1 MGIWG
6 ERVMAGDFNINIPEH
21 IAIIM
26 DGNGRWADRLMLP
39 KKAGHKKG
47 AQVAKQIV
55 KDCKKI
61 GVKYLTLYTFSSENW
76 GRPKAEVEDLMNLLR
91 EYLKSSTKDLIKED
105 VRIRFIGRKSELAQD
120 IQDLMA
126 KVEEESKHNNFN
138 LILAIS
144 YGGRDEIR
152 DAAIAFAKYAKQ
164 NTQCKPEDF
173 DQFLYTDGIP
183 DPDLFIRTSGELRIS
198 NFLLWQLAYSE
209 LYFTDTLWPDF
220 TEIELIKAVEEFSKR
235 DRRYGGRNS

>member
-1 MGIWG
+1 
-6 ERVMAGDFNINIPEH
+6 VSQDFNITIPNH
-21 IAIIM
+21 VAIIM

-39 KKAGHKKG
+39 KKAGHKRG
-47 AQVAKQIV
+47 AQVAKQVV

-61 GVKYLTLYTFSSENW
+61 GIKYLTLYAFSSENW
-76 GRPKAEVEDLMNLLR
+76 ARPKAEVEDLMDLLR

-105 VRIRFIGRKSELAQD
+105 VRIRFIGRRIDLAND
-120 IQDLMA
+120 IQDMMR
-126 KVEEESKHNNFN
+126 KVEEDSKDNSFN

-152 DAAIAFAKYAKQ
+152 DAAKAFAEHMKKNQ
-164 NTQCKPEDF
+164 DCKLEDF
-173 DQFLYTDGIP
+173 DQFLYTKSVP

-209 LYFTDTLWPDF
+209 LYFTETLWPDF
-220 TEIELIKAVEEFSKR
+220 TEIELIQAIEEFSKR